1 LIAIPNFGTDDLY
14 LNYVTQFV
22 KPEGP
27 IGIAVEAD
35 AGCYLTYI
43 RLVGR
48 RRADMKLA
56 EYAWPD
62 TLRAM
67 LKGTGT

>member
-1 LIAIPNFGTDDLY
+1 
-14 LNYVTQFV
+14 
-22 KPEGP
+22 
-27 IGIAVEAD
+27 VEAD
-35 AGCYLTYI
+35 AGRYLTYI
-43 RLVGR
+43 RLIGH

-67 LKGTGT
+67 LKGTNVKH